1 MVADHDR
8 KPARDQHQVHGYLA
22 DHLPR
27 HAVHLPLPFSCL
39 CSSLACTFLFLI
51 VCKSWYDDGM
61 GFA

>member
-1 MVADHDR
+1 VVADHDR

-22 DHLPR
+22 DHLR
-27 HAVHLPLPFSCL
+27 REAVHLLSSVVL
-39 CSSLACTFLFLI
+39 CSFSACTFLFLI